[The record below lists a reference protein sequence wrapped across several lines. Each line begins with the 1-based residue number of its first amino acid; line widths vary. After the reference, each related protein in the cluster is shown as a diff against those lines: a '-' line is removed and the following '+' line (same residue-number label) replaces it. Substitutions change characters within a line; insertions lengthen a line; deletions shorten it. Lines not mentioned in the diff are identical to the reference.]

1 VERSGRVLHLHSPTS
16 AAQLCCDVAALIG
29 VSVVRSGRKRGEGE
43 LVEVKCPTASE
54 AEIQREWKIAV
65 SRGPEAMLK
74 FLGLDKRFDAL
85 ESVNRLRCFPVSHPR
100 IEAR

>member
-1 VERSGRVLHLHSPTS
+1 VERSGRVLHLHDPSPTS

-43 LVEVKCPTASE
+43 LVEVKCLTASE

-65 SRGPEAMLK
+65 SHGPEAMLK
-74 FLGLDKRFDAL
+74 FPGLDKRL
-85 ESVNRLRCFPVSHPR
+85 MLWRV
-100 IEAR
+100 